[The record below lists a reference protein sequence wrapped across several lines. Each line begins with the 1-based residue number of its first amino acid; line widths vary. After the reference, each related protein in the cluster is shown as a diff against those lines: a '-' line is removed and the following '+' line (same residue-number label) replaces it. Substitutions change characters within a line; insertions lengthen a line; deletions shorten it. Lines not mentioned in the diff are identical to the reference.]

1 MSKLIYF
8 GIDLHGHINVSLGL
22 IRALVE
28 KGEEVLYYS
37 SEPFREKIEATGAQ
51 FRSYGDMGGF
61 EMREGDRVD
70 TFLLF
75 SHYILDKSREL
86 VERFRDEVIAWKP
99 DYIIHDA
106 FAYWGKEFAQLLGVP
121 GISAFATFAYIDE
134 MANYDP
140 DFFMS
145 NIIRIED
152 DSVYKNYNSADL
164 YRRLVDMSSKT
175 IATKYGLNKVN
186 VINDILGS
194 KEKLNIL
201 YSSKSFY
208 LFPDSFDDSY
218 LFAGYS
224 ITPRNETVE
233 FPFELLDG
241 RPLIYISFGTILNEL
256 EDLFLNCFEAFGQ
269 SDVQVVMSVGYHLRV
284 EDLKGIP
291 DNFIVRNYVP
301 QLDIL
306 ERATV
311 FINHAGTNSVYES
324 ICFEVPQVVIP
335 QAFDEFMGAVMI
347 ERAGI
352 GVYIRNMVPSA
363 EELREAVQQVLSDST
378 FRNRS
383 TSIKASFQPLDHAIN
398 EIAAYVERERGAT
411 IAASQSS

>member
-1 MSKLIYF
+1 M
-8 GIDLHGHINVSLGL
+8 
-22 IRALVE
+22 
-28 KGEEVLYYS
+28 
-37 SEPFREKIEATGAQ
+37 
-51 FRSYGDMGGF
+51 
-61 EMREGDRVD
+61 
-70 TFLLF
+70 
-75 SHYILDKSREL
+75 DKSHEL
-86 VERFRDEVIAWKP
+86 VERFKDEVTAWNP

-106 FAYWGKEFAQLLGVP
+106 FAYWGKEFAQLLSVP

-134 MANYDP
+134 MANFDP

-145 NIIRIED
+145 NIIRIGD
-152 DSVYKNYNSADL
+152 HPVYNKFKSADL
-164 YRRLVDMSSKT
+164 YQRLVKMSSKT
-175 IATKYGLNKVN
+175 IESKYGLNKVN

-208 LFPDSFDDSY
+208 IFPDSFDESY

-224 ITPRNETVE
+224 ITPRKETVE
-233 FPFELLDG
+233 FPFEQLDD

-256 EDLFLNCFEAFGQ
+256 EDLFLNCFEAFGH
-269 SDVQVVMSVGYHLRV
+269 SDVQVVMSVGYHLKV

-306 ERATV
+306 KRATV

-335 QAFDEFMGAVMI
+335 QAFDEFMGAVMV

-352 GVYIRNMVPSA
+352 GIYIRSMVPSA
-363 EELREAVQQVLSDST
+363 NELQEAVQQVLSDSSY
-378 FRNRS
+378 RDRS
-383 TSIKASFQPLDHAIN
+383 TTIKASFSPLDDTIN
-398 EIAAYVERERGAT
+398 EIIAYVERERGT
-411 IAASQSS
+411 SITTLRSS

>member
-37 SEPFREKIEATGAQ
+37 SNEFREKIEATGAQ
-51 FRSYGDMGGF
+51 FRNYEDMGGF

-75 SHYILDKSREL
+75 SHYILDKSRSL
-86 VERFRDEVIAWKP
+86 VERFKDEVTAWKP

-134 MANYDP
+134 MADFDP
-140 DFFMS
+140 TFFIT
-145 NIIRIED
+145 NFIRIED
-152 DSVYKNYNSADL
+152 HSVYKKYKEADL

-175 IATKYGLNKVN
+175 IASKYRLNNVN

-194 KEKLNIL
+194 KEKLNII
-201 YSSKSFY
+201 YSSKSVY

-224 ITPRNETVE
+224 ITPRKETVE
-233 FPFELLDG
+233 FPFDQLDG

-256 EDLFLNCFEAFGQ
+256 GELFLNCFEAFEQ
-269 SDVQVVMSVGYHLRV
+269 SDVQVVMSVGNHLRLD
-284 EDLKGIP
+284 DLKGIP

-306 ERATV
+306 KQASV

-335 QAFDEFMGAVMI
+335 QAFDEFMGAVMV
-347 ERAGI
+347 EQAGI
-352 GVYIRNMVPSA
+352 GIYIRNMAPTA
-363 EELREAVQQVLSDST
+363 DELREAVQQVLSDST
-378 FRNRS
+378 YRDRS
-383 TSIKASFQPLDHAIN
+383 TTIKASFRPLEYAIN
-398 EIAAYVERERGAT
+398 EIAAYVERER
-411 IAASQSS
+411 AASITTSRSS